1 MRVLFGMPPMA
12 GHARSLA
19 PLADVLRAAGHDI
32 VAVGRPN
39 VVAGILSRHIPAFPV
54 GRPLDIV
61 GGILKALPPG
71 SSVQEMWGRSDG
83 PEHLEGVAHHYVGYA
98 EEVVDEVL
106 AFARAWRPDVV
117 VYDPLDFAARVAAA
131 ALGVPA
137 VRHRWATDPY
147 GTITEQEAINS
158 LAAVCARLGI
168 DSLEPALVLDPC
180 PPSLQLPGVAPGMP
194 VRYVQDNGV
203 GVVPEW
209 TLAEADRPLVCV
221 CPGTEALTLG
231 GAPGFRNAL
240 LALDGMDVDVIAA
253 VNSANLDL
261 LGELPSRIKVVDM
274 VPLHMFLHQCAAIV
288 HHGGAGCLLT
298 SIAAGLPQLVLP
310 VIADQ
315 YANGDQIAAYG
326 AGLTLPT
333 MTEQRDVE
341 AVGQALKRLVTD
353 ESLAARARELQA
365 EHAVQPDVF
374 DAVTA
379 LEALRPAQ
387 VLEPR

>member
-12 GHARSLA
+12 GHARSIA
-19 PLADVLRAAGHDI
+19 PLADALRAGGHDI

-39 VVAGILSRHIPAFPV
+39 VVPGILARHIPAFPV
-54 GRPLDIV
+54 GEPLDIV
-61 GGILKALPPG
+61 GGILKALPAG

-83 PEHLEGVAHHYVGYA
+83 PEHLVGVAHHYVGYA
-98 EEVVDEVL
+98 EEVIDEVL
-106 AFARAWRPDVV
+106 EFARAWRPDVV

-147 GTITEQEAINS
+147 GTITENEAVDS
-158 LAAVCARLGI
+158 LAAVCTRLGI

-180 PPSLQLPGVAPGMP
+180 PPSLQLPGVVQGLP

-203 GVVPEW
+203 GVVPQW
-209 TLAEADRPLVCV
+209 SLNASTRPTVCV

-240 LALDGMDVDVIAA
+240 LALERMDVDVIAA
-253 VNSANLDL
+253 VSAANLDL
-261 LGELPSRIKVVDM
+261 LGELPSRIRVVDM
-274 VPLHMFLHQCAAIV
+274 VPLHMFLHQCTAIV

-298 SIAAGLPQLVLP
+298 SVAAGLPQLVLP

-315 YANGDQIAAYG
+315 YANGDQITAYG

-333 MTEQRDVE
+333 MAEQRDPE
-341 AVGQALKRLVTD
+341 AVAQALKRLVTD
-353 ESLAARARELQA
+353 DSLAERAAQLKA
-365 EHAVQPDVF
+365 EHSVQSNVF

-379 LEALRPAQ
+379 LAAL
-387 VLEPR
+387 